1 MTTSITFPLLNEKSF
16 SFDSIIHYKY
26 ANMMTHAKDTMLISK
41 VLLSLLF
48 PPCSIA
54 FKQYVLLIYKSFK

>member
-26 ANMMTHAKDTMLISK
+26 ANMITHAKDTMLISK
-41 VLLSLLF
+41 VIVTTLPSFFDRLQTV
-48 PPCSIA
+48 CSID
-54 FKQYVLLIYKSFK
+54 L

>member
-1 MTTSITFPLLNEKSF
+1 MTTSITFPSLNEKSF

-41 VLLSLLF
+41 LIVTTLPSLFDCLQTV
-48 PPCSIA
+48 CSID
-54 FKQYVLLIYKSFK
+54 L